1 MAPPRPYWKGYL
13 KLSLVSCPI
22 ALYTA
27 TSSGERVAFRQINKK
42 TGNRLRQQLVDEGT
56 GDPIDPDD
64 KGRGYEVDKGV
75 YLQVEDE
82 ELDAIAIE
90 SSHTIDIDSF
100 VPKSEVDERYIDS
113 PYYLVPENKV
123 ALEAFAVIRDAMLG
137 KGMVALGRVV
147 LSKRERVIMLQPRGK
162 GLLGATLRYPYEVRD
177 ETIYFGDI
185 GDIQIP
191 KDMLALAEHILESK
205 AATFDPTLFHD
216 RYEEAV
222 VAMLNEKRAGMPIPK
237 QRPMPRIVAGT
248 DLMAALR
255 QSIEKAKEE
264 APKTAAK
271 QAAPG
276 GRTSRSEACCGGQ
289 EASGQRKAART
300 SARCCCRLRA
310 ARPRRKQG
318 RPQRKRRRNRRRK
331 SPARGRRLAS
341 LRLSARHESDRHGV
355 RNVDEEGRNQRQDDE
370 GLRAG
375 AVQLRHRRHIGDRG
389 RRRAEADAGE
399 SGRDHR
405 GLVVSAH
412 HREDDKDDV
421 GDRRD
426 RLDRQDDDQRRPK
439 SAKRPELHAH
449 QRHGEEDVERQVGD
463 QRQRARSR
471 RPFELRERR
480 AEPCW
485 SRRCRPEGK

>member
-1 MAPPRPYWKGYL
+1 M
-13 KLSLVSCPI
+13 
-22 ALYTA
+22 
-27 TSSGERVAFRQINKK
+27 
-42 TGNRLRQQLVDEGT
+42 VDEGT

-100 VPKSEVDERYIDS
+100 VPKSEVDERYVDS

-177 ETIYFGDI
+177 EAIYFGDI
-185 GDIQIP
+185 GEIQIP

-255 QSIEKAKEE
+255 QSIDKAKEE
-264 APKTAAK
+264 TPKTAAR

-276 GRTSRSEACCGGQ
+276 AAAPAAAKPSAPAKGKRTAKGSPDQREMLLPIAGGAPAKEAG
-289 EASGQRKAART
+289 AARKG
-300 SARCCCRLRA
+300 SARETDRA
-310 ARPRRKQG
+310 KARRTEKG
-318 RPQRKRRRNRRRK
+318 
-331 SPARGRRLAS
+331 GIAS
-341 LRLSARHESDRHGV
+341 LSARHDRTPVAALVRPPDRGARSLRRDDALLEDEAAVKAPFASGDDGESALWRARRRRSARRQAAVRACLPRDR
-355 RNVDEEGRNQRQDDE
+355 RPAAP
-370 GLRAG
+370 RA
-375 AVQLRHRRHIGDRG
+375 APAARRPDRRLFPCGTQDRG
-389 RRRAEADAGE
+389 RTCRAASPTG
-399 SGRDHR
+399 SP
-405 GLVVSAH
+405 
-412 HREDDKDDV
+412 
-421 GDRRD
+421 
-426 RLDRQDDDQRRPK
+426 RL
-439 SAKRPELHAH
+439 
-449 QRHGEEDVERQVGD
+449 
-463 QRQRARSR
+463 RAPR
-471 RPFELRERR
+471 
-480 AEPCW
+480 
-485 SRRCRPEGK
+485 

>member
-27 TSSGERVAFRQINKK
+27 TSSGDRVAFRQINKK

-75 YLQVEDE
+75 YLPVEDE

-100 VPKSEVDERYIDS
+100 VPKSEVDERYVDS

-162 GLLGATLRYPYEVRD
+162 GLLGATLRYPYEIRD

-205 AATFDPTLFHD
+205 AATFDPSKFHD
-216 RYEEAV
+216 RYEEAIV
-222 VAMLNEKRAGMPIPK
+222 TMLNEKRAGMPIPK
-237 QRPMPRIVAGT
+237 ERPMPRIVAGT

-255 QSIEKAKEE
+255 HSIDKAKEG
-264 APKTAAK
+264 APKSAAK
-271 QAAPG
+271 Q
-276 GRTSRSEACCGGQ
+276 T
-289 EASGQRKAART
+289 
-300 SARCCCRLRA
+300 
-310 ARPRRKQG
+310 
-318 RPQRKRRRNRRRK
+318 
-331 SPARGRRLAS
+331 SPASTATPAQGAAKP
-341 LRLSARHESDRHGV
+341 SAPAKGKRTAKGSPDQREMLLPIAGGV
-355 RNVDEEGRNQRQDDE
+355 PAKE
-370 GLRAG
+370 AG
-375 AVQLRHRRHIGDRG
+375 AP
-389 RRRAEADAGE
+389 AKEALEKQTAQKPGARKKAG
-399 SGRDHR
+399 
-405 GLVVSAH
+405 
-412 HREDDKDDV
+412 
-421 GDRRD
+421 
-426 RLDRQDDDQRRPK
+426 
-439 SAKRPELHAH
+439 
-449 QRHGEEDVERQVGD
+449 
-463 QRQRARSR
+463 
-471 RPFELRERR
+471 
-480 AEPCW
+480 
-485 SRRCRPEGK
+485 

>member
-13 KLSLVSCPI
+13 KLSLVSCPV

-27 TSSGERVAFRQINKK
+27 TSSGDRVAFRQINKK

-56 GDPIDPDD
+56 GDPIEADD

-100 VPKSEVDERYIDS
+100 VPKSEVDERYVDS

-177 ETIYFGDI
+177 EAVYFGDI

-255 QSIEKAKEE
+255 QSIDKAKEE
-264 APKTAAK
+264 TPKAAARQVAPVAAAKPAAAAKGKRTAKGSSDQREMLLPIAGGATAKEAGTAAK
-271 QAAPG
+271 EAPEKQTAQKPG
-276 GRTSRSEACCGGQ
+276 A
-289 EASGQRKAART
+289 RK
-300 SARCCCRLRA
+300 
-310 ARPRRKQG
+310 K
-318 RPQRKRRRNRRRK
+318 
-331 SPARGRRLAS
+331 
-341 LRLSARHESDRHGV
+341 
-355 RNVDEEGRNQRQDDE
+355 
-370 GLRAG
+370 AG
-375 AVQLRHRRHIGDRG
+375 
-389 RRRAEADAGE
+389 
-399 SGRDHR
+399 
-405 GLVVSAH
+405 
-412 HREDDKDDV
+412 
-421 GDRRD
+421 
-426 RLDRQDDDQRRPK
+426 
-439 SAKRPELHAH
+439 
-449 QRHGEEDVERQVGD
+449 
-463 QRQRARSR
+463 
-471 RPFELRERR
+471 
-480 AEPCW
+480 
-485 SRRCRPEGK
+485 

>member
-13 KLSLVSCPI
+13 KLSLVSCPV

-27 TSSGERVAFRQINKK
+27 TSSGDRVAFRQINKK

-56 GDPIDPDD
+56 GDPIEADD

-75 YLQVEDE
+75 YLQVDDE

-100 VPKSEVDERYIDS
+100 VPKSEVDERYVDS

-177 ETIYFGDI
+177 EAVYFGDI

-237 QRPMPRIVAGT
+237 QHPMPRIVAGT
-248 DLMAALR
+248 DLMAALK

-264 APKTAAK
+264 TPKAAARQVAPTATAKPAAAAK
-271 QAAPG
+271 GKRTTKGNSDQREMLLPIAGGAPAK
-276 GRTSRSEACCGGQ
+276 E
-289 EASGQRKAART
+289 
-300 SARCCCRLRA
+300 
-310 ARPRRKQG
+310 
-318 RPQRKRRRNRRRK
+318 
-331 SPARGRRLAS
+331 
-341 LRLSARHESDRHGV
+341 
-355 RNVDEEGRNQRQDDE
+355 
-370 GLRAG
+370 AG
-375 AVQLRHRRHIGDRG
+375 AAAQVALERPTTQKPGARKK
-389 RRRAEADAGE
+389 AG
-399 SGRDHR
+399 
-405 GLVVSAH
+405 
-412 HREDDKDDV
+412 
-421 GDRRD
+421 
-426 RLDRQDDDQRRPK
+426 
-439 SAKRPELHAH
+439 
-449 QRHGEEDVERQVGD
+449 
-463 QRQRARSR
+463 
-471 RPFELRERR
+471 
-480 AEPCW
+480 
-485 SRRCRPEGK
+485 

>member
-13 KLSLVSCPI
+13 KLSLVSCPV

-27 TSSGERVAFRQINKK
+27 TSSGDRVAFRQINKK

-56 GDPIDPDD
+56 GDPIEADD

-100 VPKSEVDERYIDS
+100 VPKSEVDERYVDS

-147 LSKRERVIMLQPRGK
+147 LSKRERVIMLEPRGK

-177 ETIYFGDI
+177 EAVYFGDI

-255 QSIEKAKEE
+255 QSIDKAKEE
-264 APKTAAK
+264 TPKAAARQVAPVAAAKPAAAAKGKRTAKGSSDQREMLLPIAGGATAKEAGTAAK
-271 QAAPG
+271 EAPEKQTAQKPG
-276 GRTSRSEACCGGQ
+276 A
-289 EASGQRKAART
+289 RK
-300 SARCCCRLRA
+300 
-310 ARPRRKQG
+310 K
-318 RPQRKRRRNRRRK
+318 
-331 SPARGRRLAS
+331 
-341 LRLSARHESDRHGV
+341 
-355 RNVDEEGRNQRQDDE
+355 
-370 GLRAG
+370 AG
-375 AVQLRHRRHIGDRG
+375 
-389 RRRAEADAGE
+389 
-399 SGRDHR
+399 
-405 GLVVSAH
+405 
-412 HREDDKDDV
+412 
-421 GDRRD
+421 
-426 RLDRQDDDQRRPK
+426 
-439 SAKRPELHAH
+439 
-449 QRHGEEDVERQVGD
+449 
-463 QRQRARSR
+463 
-471 RPFELRERR
+471 
-480 AEPCW
+480 
-485 SRRCRPEGK
+485 

>member
-75 YLQVEDE
+75 YLPVEDE

-100 VPKSEVDERYIDS
+100 VPKAQVDERYVDS

-177 ETIYFGDI
+177 EAMYFGDI

-237 QRPMPRIVAGT
+237 QRPVPRIVAGT
-248 DLMAALR
+248 DLMAALK

-264 APKTAAK
+264 TPKTAAG
-271 QAAPG
+271 QAAAAAVAPVAAKSAAAAKGKRGAKGSSEQREMLLPIAG
-276 GRTSRSEACCGGQ
+276 GASAKEA
-289 EASGQRKAART
+289 
-300 SARCCCRLRA
+300 
-310 ARPRRKQG
+310 
-318 RPQRKRRRNRRRK
+318 
-331 SPARGRRLAS
+331 
-341 LRLSARHESDRHGV
+341 
-355 RNVDEEGRNQRQDDE
+355 
-370 GLRAG
+370 AG
-375 AVQLRHRRHIGDRG
+375 AANGAPEKQTAHKPGARKK
-389 RRRAEADAGE
+389 AG
-399 SGRDHR
+399 
-405 GLVVSAH
+405 
-412 HREDDKDDV
+412 
-421 GDRRD
+421 
-426 RLDRQDDDQRRPK
+426 
-439 SAKRPELHAH
+439 
-449 QRHGEEDVERQVGD
+449 
-463 QRQRARSR
+463 
-471 RPFELRERR
+471 
-480 AEPCW
+480 
-485 SRRCRPEGK
+485 

>member
-75 YLQVEDE
+75 YLPVEDE
-82 ELDAIAIE
+82 ELDAIAID

-100 VPKSEVDERYIDS
+100 VPKAQVDERYIDS

-248 DLMAALR
+248 DLMAALK

-264 APKTAAK
+264 TPKVAARQAAAVAPAAAK
-271 QAAPG
+271 PAAAAKGKRTAKGSPDQREMLLPIAG
-276 GRTSRSEACCGGQ
+276 GAPAKEAALAAK
-289 EASGQRKAART
+289 EASEKQTAQKPGARK
-300 SARCCCRLRA
+300 
-310 ARPRRKQG
+310 K
-318 RPQRKRRRNRRRK
+318 
-331 SPARGRRLAS
+331 
-341 LRLSARHESDRHGV
+341 
-355 RNVDEEGRNQRQDDE
+355 
-370 GLRAG
+370 AG
-375 AVQLRHRRHIGDRG
+375 
-389 RRRAEADAGE
+389 
-399 SGRDHR
+399 
-405 GLVVSAH
+405 
-412 HREDDKDDV
+412 
-421 GDRRD
+421 
-426 RLDRQDDDQRRPK
+426 
-439 SAKRPELHAH
+439 
-449 QRHGEEDVERQVGD
+449 
-463 QRQRARSR
+463 
-471 RPFELRERR
+471 
-480 AEPCW
+480 
-485 SRRCRPEGK
+485 

>member
-56 GDPIDPDD
+56 GEPIDPDD

-177 ETIYFGDI
+177 EAIYFGDI
-185 GDIQIP
+185 GEIQIP

-216 RYEEAV
+216 RYEEAI

-248 DLMAALR
+248 DLMAALK

-264 APKTAAK
+264 APKTAAR

-276 GRTSRSEACCGGQ
+276 AGSDSRSEACCGGQ
-289 EASGQRKAART
+289 
-300 SARCCCRLRA
+300 
-310 ARPRRKQG
+310 
-318 RPQRKRRRNRRRK
+318 
-331 SPARGRRLAS
+331 
-341 LRLSARHESDRHGV
+341 
-355 RNVDEEGRNQRQDDE
+355 RQADGERQLGPTRD
-370 GLRAG
+370 
-375 AVQLRHRRHIGDRG
+375 AVADRG
-389 RRRAEADAGE
+389 RRA
-399 SGRDHR
+399 
-405 GLVVSAH
+405 
-412 HREDDKDDV
+412 RE
-421 GDRRD
+421 GSR
-426 RLDRQDDDQRRPK
+426 
-439 SAKRPELHAH
+439 
-449 QRHGEEDVERQVGD
+449 
-463 QRQRARSR
+463 RARKGSA
-471 RPFELRERR
+471 RETDGAKARR
-480 AEPCW
+480 AEEGGIAFALQRAMNPIAAAFAMSMKKAETSGRMMKACAQAPC
-485 SRRCRPEGK
+485 SLVTAVILAIAVGVAPRLTPVKPAEITAA